1 MRISLKQGLWERD
14 HNLLLNLPDTWNV
27 EVLRME
33 GDSKRVLGA
42 GAYRKAIASLA
53 PLLKGKKEICILFDD
68 ISRPTRTYKIVPF
81 LLGAF

>member
-42 GAYRKAIASLA
+42 GAYRKAIL
-53 PLLKGKKEICILFDD
+53 PLHPFSRIKERFA
-68 ISRPTRTYKIVPF
+68 YF
-81 LLGAF
+81 LMIFHGQQGHTDCPIPLGAF

>member
-33 GDSKRVLGA
+33 GDRKRVLGA
-42 GAYRKAIASLA
+42 GAYRKAIACPCTPS
-53 PLLKGKKEICILFDD
+53 E
-68 ISRPTRTYKIVPF
+68 R
-81 LLGAF
+81 